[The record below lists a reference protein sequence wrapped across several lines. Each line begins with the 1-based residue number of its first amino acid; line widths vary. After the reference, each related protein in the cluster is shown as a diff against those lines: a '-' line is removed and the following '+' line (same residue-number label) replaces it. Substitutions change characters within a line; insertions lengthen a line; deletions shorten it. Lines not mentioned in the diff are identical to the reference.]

1 MSSKG
6 LEVETIYHK
15 KNSVTVLVK
24 EKNGETEPLKHAIYL
39 SYMLYKV
46 WGIFK
51 KQIVQIKYVN
61 SSDQPYCL
69 LSTNQEICEKIEKT
83 RDLNLLSE
91 NFDFTIYNTN

>member
-1 MSSKG
+1 
-6 LEVETIYHK
+6 
-15 KNSVTVLVK
+15 
-24 EKNGETEPLKHAIYL
+24 
-39 SYMLYKV
+39 MLYKV